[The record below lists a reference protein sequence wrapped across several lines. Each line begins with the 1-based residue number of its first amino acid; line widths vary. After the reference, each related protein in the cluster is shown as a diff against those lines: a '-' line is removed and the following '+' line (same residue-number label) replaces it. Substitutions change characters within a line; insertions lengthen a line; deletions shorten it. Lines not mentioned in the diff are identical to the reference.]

1 MLMEAITAFGV
12 WRIDGPG
19 DATLVQLFDMSVP
32 LSEVGVDTN
41 YLLLSG
47 MNIFLS
53 PESAAGTIEA

>member
-1 MLMEAITAFGV
+1 MLMEAVTAFGV

-19 DATLVQLFDMSVP
+19 DATLVQLFDMSAP
-32 LSEVGVDTN
+32 LAEIGVDTN

-53 PESAAGTIEA
+53 PEAGAIEA